1 MKEIYL
7 EQDLNQNPVFNSQIE
22 ESIFPEAQP
31 AEGSVPLT
39 PCDLSIWAESGVDI
53 AITCLE
59 RVRGSLIRSAE
70 LFREED
76 VQLANRFFIQCVEG
90 LQRFMETI
98 KRTKAALQLD
108 FSKVQTEIGNLA
120 DTEKSLLFILKG
132 MFQNQQAKQ
141 YSEIADKIDYELITN
156 LSTWLSTLK
165 IMRQNQ
171 TNWSNQ

>member
-7 EQDLNQNPVFNSQIE
+7 EQDLNQNPVLNPQIE
-22 ESIFPEAQP
+22 ENIFPESQP
-31 AEGSVPLT
+31 VEGSVPLT

-120 DTEKSLLFILKG
+120 DTEKSLLFILRG

-141 YSEIADKIDYELITN
+141 YSEIADKIEYELLTN
-156 LSTWLSTLK
+156 LSMWTTALGALRNSLVG
-165 IMRQNQ
+165 RN
-171 TNWSNQ
+171 